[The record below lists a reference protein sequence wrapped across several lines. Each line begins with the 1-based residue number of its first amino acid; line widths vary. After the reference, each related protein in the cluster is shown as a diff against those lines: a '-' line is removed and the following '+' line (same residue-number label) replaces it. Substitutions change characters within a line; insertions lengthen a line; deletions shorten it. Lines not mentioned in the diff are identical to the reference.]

1 MPPGEFHRPPYPF
14 SPRGD
19 FWHSGLLLE
28 RHTLSASVQEATVLI
43 GADVEYNRIYKQ
55 TRRPPLSIA
64 HSGSAA
70 PGSLQRTVRVSYR
83 AVLLRTLMLG
93 SLFSAILGALFFIY
107 YRAESSHLRSLLAAN
122 EQRLIQVANQT
133 ILEEA
138 SAALSDLRYLSSQS
152 VLRKHVADL
161 DADAVQ
167 TLAAEYKVFLE
178 QKRQYDQ
185 VRFLDVH
192 GWERVRVNA
201 GADHPEIVP
210 LTGLQN
216 KRDRYYFREALA
228 LGPNEIYVSPFDL
241 NVEGERVELP
251 AKPAIRF
258 ALPIYEEGERH
269 PSGVLVL
276 NYVGSHLL
284 DKLKL
289 LGEVAKYKLWLLDA
303 DGYWLLGPTR
313 ELEWGFMF
321 PDRRQS
327 NMAKIFP
334 EAWKRIAAGQG
345 GLIEAGSQVMS
356 FVRVFPLPSQ
366 PGHAALAKPMAAD
379 RYSWILAAGMD
390 ESVLRA
396 QAAAARTKLLNAYGV
411 LAAILIL
418 LAWGLAIISVRSR
431 TFARSMEKVLDHVP
445 AMIAYVD
452 KEQRYRFNNRIY
464 EEMWGATPAELY
476 GRRIRDVIGDAA
488 YEAVRPHVEMALSGK
503 QASFERRLDY
513 RLAGPRD
520 VRLTYVP
527 DFGDRGEVRGFYA
540 LTHDVTLLKETQKR
554 ERQRMLEI
562 AHISRLHSMGEI
574 ASEIAHEVNQPL
586 SAIMSYSAACL
597 RTLSTAGG
605 APETVVKWLNA
616 ISADAKRAGEVIQ
629 RLRKFA
635 QRREARPEP
644 VDLNAVINEV
654 VTLLRGETLDR
665 GIHVALH
672 LRQDLPPALADR
684 VLIEQVISS
693 LARNAIDAVAEK
705 QSGKRTI
712 EIATRGVDGSV
723 EVAVSDNGPGI
734 PAELAERMFDS
745 FVTTKRD
752 GLGMGLTISRSI
764 AEAHGGR
771 LLGRNNPEGGAT
783 FSLTLPTTQP

>member
-1 MPPGEFHRPPYPF
+1 
-14 SPRGD
+14 
-19 FWHSGLLLE
+19 
-28 RHTLSASVQEATVLI
+28 
-43 GADVEYNRIYKQ
+43 
-55 TRRPPLSIA
+55 
-64 HSGSAA
+64 
-70 PGSLQRTVRVSYR
+70 
-83 AVLLRTLMLG
+83 MLG
-93 SLFSAILGALFFIY
+93 SLFSAILAVLFFIY
-107 YRAESSHLRSLLAAN
+107 YRSEVSHLQSLLAAN
-122 EQRLIQVANQT
+122 EQRLVQVVNRT
-133 ILEEA
+133 IVEEA

-152 VLRKHVADL
+152 ILRSHVANL
-161 DADAVQ
+161 GANAIQ

-210 LTGLQN
+210 LTELQN

-228 LGPNEIYVSPFDL
+228 LGPDEIYVSPFDL
-241 NVEGERVELP
+241 NVEGEHVELP
-251 AKPAIRF
+251 AKPVIRF
-258 ALPIYEEGERH
+258 ALPIYEEGKQH

-276 NYVGSHLL
+276 NYLGSHLL

-289 LGEVAKYKLWLLDA
+289 LAEVAKYKLWLLDA
-303 DGYWLLGPTR
+303 DGYWLLGPSPD
-313 ELEWGFMF
+313 LEWGFMF
-321 PDRRQS
+321 PDRRQN
-327 NMAKIFP
+327 NMARIFP
-334 EAWKRIAAGQG
+334 DAWKRIAASQN
-345 GLIEAGSQVMS
+345 GLIETGGHVMS
-356 FVRVFPLPSQ
+356 VMRVFPLAAR
-366 PGHAALAKPMAAD
+366 PGHAALARPMAAD
-379 RYSWILAAGMD
+379 RYSWIVAAGID
-390 ESVLRA
+390 DSVLQA
-396 QAAAARTKLLNAYGV
+396 QAASVRTKLLNAYGA

-452 KEQRYRFNNRIY
+452 KEQRYRFNNRMY

-476 GRRIRDVIGDAA
+476 GRKIRDVIGDAT

-503 QASFERRLDY
+503 QTSFERRLDY
-513 RLAGPRD
+513 RLAGTRD

-527 DFGDRGEVRGFYA
+527 DFGDQGEVRGFYA
-540 LTHDVTLLKETQKR
+540 LTHDISLLKETQKR
-554 ERQRMLEI
+554 EHQRMLEL

-597 RTLSTAGG
+597 RTLSAVDGV
-605 APETVVKWLNA
+605 PETVLKWLNA
-616 ISADAKRAGEVIQ
+616 IGVDAKRAGEVIQ

-654 VTLLRGETLDR
+654 VTLLRGETADR
-665 GIHVALH
+665 GIHVALD

-684 VLIEQVISS
+684 MLIEQVISS
-693 LARNAIDAVAEK
+693 LARNAIDAVADRK
-705 QSGKRTI
+705 SGERTI
-712 EIATRGVDGSV
+712 EIATRSVDGSV
-723 EVAVSDNGPGI
+723 EMAIRDNGPGI

-783 FSLTLPTTQP
+783 FSLTLPSAQP